1 MADLQE
7 LNSLDKLFSDNS
19 SGSTSGIY
27 IDPSIYNSGGTLDS
41 DTQKKVETAN
51 NNDGITTDADGYK
64 HDIRWTEDGTYGMG
78 SLEDWLDDWFKRYG
92 SKTFTGKELGYL
104 SGLDKHIA
112 TEAYYR
118 AIELAKAQYE
128 AQEQAKQAQS
138 STGDTSITASAEEI
152 RNAEQQLA
160 GINNPYPED
169 YTGNQQAVDTQQAI
183 AEGAQTAQQ
192 EAEKSAAASASAGI
206 NKSRAGMLSDS
217 GTQSAQTNN
226 VSNISM
232 ANATQ
237 NASTQADYLNKMNQA
252 DALDQQAKFQTQGAG
267 IQALGAGIQGAASGL
282 AMGGVIGSDENI
294 KTSPDDF
301 DAKLS
306 DAINQFKILYKR
318 VKEKRSRK

>member
-27 IDPSIYNSGGTLDS
+27 IDPSIYNSDGTLDS

-64 HDIRWTEDGTYGMG
+64 HDIRWTEDGTYGIG
-78 SLEDWLDDWFKRYG
+78 SLEDFLADSFAKFG
-92 SKTFTGKELGYL
+92 SKNLLGKDLDHL
-104 SGLDKHIA
+104 SKMDEAIL
-112 TEAYYR
+112 TQAYYA
-118 AIELAKAQYE
+118 AIEKAKAQYE
-128 AQEQAKQAQS
+128 AQQQAAAAQS

-160 GINNPYPED
+160 GINNPAPND

-192 EAEKSAAASASAGI
+192 EAEKSAASSASAGI

-217 GTQSAQTNN
+217 GTSSAQTNN

-252 DALDQQAKFQTQGAG
+252 DALDQQAKFQARGAG
-267 IQALGAGIQGAASGL
+267 IQALGAGMQGAAAGA